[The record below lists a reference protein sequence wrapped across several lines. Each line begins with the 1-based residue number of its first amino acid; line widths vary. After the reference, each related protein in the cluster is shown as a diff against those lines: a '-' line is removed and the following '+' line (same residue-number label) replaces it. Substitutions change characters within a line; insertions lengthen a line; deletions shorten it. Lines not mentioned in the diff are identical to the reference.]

1 MRVIEINENMP
12 SYSVI
17 ADPDDIILFNG
28 VAYRVI
34 AGDLCTSCDVNDD
47 GRCGC
52 MPFDCEPVPPDCEP
66 GIAHDFILKRVNPE
80 GGEE

>member
-1 MRVIEINENMP
+1 MRVIEVNENMP
-12 SYSVI
+12 SYSVL

-28 VAYRVI
+28 LAYRVI
-34 AGDLCTSCDVNDD
+34 VDGICASCDVYND

-52 MPFDCEPVPPDCEP
+52 MPFDCEPADT
-66 GIAHDFILKRVNPE
+66 AHFFILKRVNPE